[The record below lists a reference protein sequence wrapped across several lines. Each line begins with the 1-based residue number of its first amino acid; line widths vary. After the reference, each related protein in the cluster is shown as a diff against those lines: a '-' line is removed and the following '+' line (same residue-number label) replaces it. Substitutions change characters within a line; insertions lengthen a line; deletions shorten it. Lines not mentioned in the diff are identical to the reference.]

1 MYMYEINIAQ
11 NNDVYAF
18 GSGKYGKLGLFDNC
32 EDNVTVPR
40 KIPSLVNIIE
50 VYAAPFHS
58 MALNCEGKLYTWG
71 NAAEGKLGYDTLK
84 NVYIPQKV
92 GDNFMGTLG
101 QNKIEPIKNILL
113 ADDIP
118 IIQVAVLLFIS
129 AEIKTR
135 HSLH

>member
-1 MYMYEINIAQ
+1 MYELDIAQ

-40 KIPSLVNIIE
+40 KIPSLSNIIE
-50 VYAAPFHS
+50 VCAAPFHS
-58 MALNCEGKLYTWG
+58 MALNSDGKLYTWG

-92 GDNFMGTLG
+92 GDNFMGATG

-118 IIQVAVLLFIS
+118 IIQVAVTFLSS
-129 AEIKTR
+129 AEIKTQ
-135 HSLH
+135 HFLH